1 MKLKKSASFAVAIT
15 AMLWAGA
22 ALADTLISTTYHP
35 GGGSTQ
41 VWVSSS
47 GSVYTKSCNAAGACT
62 SNDSRKE
69 Q

>member
-1 MKLKKSASFAVAIT
+1 MKLKKSATFAVAAT

-22 ALADTLISTTYHP
+22 ALADTLLYTTYHS
-35 GGGSTQ
+35 GGSTQ

-62 SNDSRKE
+62 SNDTRKE